1 MAVEIEYDKRSIW
14 RNIFDPGAWQN
25 LLGGVGNIAGDVATA
40 WEKIEK
46 IEGSKPLVTEPPPYQ
61 PNLTLADFFHV
72 DFNRKG
78 SALPVGIAKSFLQ
91 KIYWGTAP
99 AGYDIYT

>member
-1 MAVEIEYDKRSIW
+1 MPVEIDYSMRGLW
-14 RNIFDPGAWQN
+14 QNIFDPGAWQN

-61 PNLTLADFFHV
+61 PNLTLADFKFTPNV
-72 DFNRKG
+72 K
-78 SALPVGIAKSFLQ
+78 LILVGCGLLVVAWIIK
-91 KIYWGTAP
+91 KK
-99 AGYDIYT
+99 